1 MKKWLDRVADALK
14 WLAGKSIEA
23 LPAIVGSVAGAI
35 SSFLGKAVG
44 FVAKHTRALIVCIV
58 GLIGWWLMQKAKK
71 D

>member
-14 WLAGKSIEA
+14 WLAGKTIEELA
-23 LPAIVGSVAGAI
+23 AIVGSVVGAI

-44 FVAKHTRALIVCIV
+44 FLAEHTRALIICIV
-58 GLIGWWLMQKAKK
+58 GLIGWWLMQKAIK